1 MNEMAAEQPVA
12 VVCIGMA
19 GIVPFFVRRT
29 YNSCVPTD
37 SSSIRFRKNYVH
49 AKNQLVLA
57 LET

>member
-1 MNEMAAEQPVA
+1 MAAEQPVA